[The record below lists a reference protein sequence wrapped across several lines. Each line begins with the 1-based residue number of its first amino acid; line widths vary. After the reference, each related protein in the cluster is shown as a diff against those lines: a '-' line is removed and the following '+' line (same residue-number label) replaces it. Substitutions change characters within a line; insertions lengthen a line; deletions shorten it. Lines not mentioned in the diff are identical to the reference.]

1 MKRILIFLLVGCAFL
16 QPANAQKHKKDPVTD
31 LVNTL
36 INSSEERANA
46 RQNAKNQAEAERQY
60 NAAMEQLALKLSSD
74 LLATGKKRVAVANF
88 INSRN
93 ETTELGKFLA
103 EEFSTLLFS
112 KKLLVIDRGQLEQL
126 MNENKIGAKGLLNT
140 SEVAKLGK
148 LARVQIIVTGTITM
162 LDNQIRLALKGIDVE
177 QGVMAAAA
185 LGNIPRTEAIDELY
199 GSETGSGIGGGT
211 STATNACKK
220 AADCESRSLGGVCVT
235 NKSKQPITA
244 RIWGSET
251 LLIAPGKT
259 EGVNQI
265 QVKGD
270 FKKTRIDIKGEG
282 RKNEWR
288 SVDVEACKVASV
300 VIY

>member
-1 MKRILIFLLVGCAFL
+1 MLFGWLLITATY
-16 QPANAQKHKKDPVTD
+16 AQSRKKTEPITD
-31 LVNTL
+31 LLNTIVGQQQQKSTTKQGL
-36 INSSEERANA
+36 KA
-46 RQNAKNQAEAERQY
+46 QAEAEQRY

-88 INSRN
+88 MNSRN

-103 EEFSTLLFS
+103 EEFSTLLFG
-112 KKLLVIDRGQLEQL
+112 KKLLVVERSQLETL
-126 MNENKIGAKGLLNT
+126 MDENKIGAKGLLNA

-148 LARVQIIVTGTITM
+148 LAGVQIIVTGTITL

-199 GSETGSGIGGGT
+199 GSETGSGEGGGST
-211 STATNACKK
+211 SNICKK
-220 AADCESRSLGGVCVT
+220 APDCESRSLGGVCVT

>member
-1 MKRILIFLLVGCAFL
+1 M
-16 QPANAQKHKKDPVTD
+16 
-31 LVNTL
+31 VNTL
-36 INSSEERANA
+36 VNSSEERANA
-46 RQNAKNQAEAERQY
+46 RQKAKNQAEAERQY

-103 EEFSTLLFS
+103 EEFSTLLFG
-112 KKLLVIDRGQLEQL
+112 KKLLVVERSQLETL

-148 LARVQIIVTGTITM
+148 LAGVQVIVTGTITL
-162 LDNQIRLALKGIDVE
+162 LDDQIRLALKGIDVE
-177 QGVMAAAA
+177 QGVMVAAA

-199 GSETGSGIGGGT
+199 GSETGSGEGGGGT

-270 FKKTRIDIKGEG
+270 FIKTRIDIKGEG